1 MNYFIDMFCSVVSVP
16 NLTVVSIVLNL
27 MVLVFIKR
35 PNTLNILCDF
45 VVSLLEFNDHL
56 SFIYT

>member
-27 MVLVFIKR
+27 MVLVYQKAKYFQY
-35 PNTLNILCDF
+35 F
-45 VVSLLEFNDHL
+45 M
-56 SFIYT
+56 